1 MRITLTEIKPLIQQL
16 LEEGFIR
23 QDRRDTV
30 EPDSPTATYYAV
42 PVKRAEID
50 ELFKA
55 LSELIS

>member
-1 MRITLTEIKPLIQQL
+1 MIQQL

-50 ELFKA
+50 ELLKRCP
-55 LSELIS
+55 S